1 MIILCI
7 LLPFILDELSD
18 MVRGC
23 QMVSVLERE
32 GLIQLP
38 NFLSLLGNSWK
49 TYTYCEDVNGQS
61 GTCVYIEQSV
71 NNNYSKTTVI
81 LTSPKRLKNLFVALF
96 FCVMYQ
102 RGRCQLPTTRC
113 VIVIWT
119 FVWGVIWQFL
129 LIQKR
134 SIWVFAYLSVFRTNS
149 TQIGMCGWE
158 GFGRLAGLAFIYSG

>member
-102 RGRCQLPTTRC
+102 RGRCQLPSTRC
-113 VIVIWT
+113 VIVI
-119 FVWGVIWQFL
+119 
-129 LIQKR
+129 
-134 SIWVFAYLSVFRTNS
+134 
-149 TQIGMCGWE
+149 
-158 GFGRLAGLAFIYSG
+158 